1 MEGISTY
8 DSTKESLAGIIKEID
23 KGKIQ
28 LPEFQRDWIWD
39 DDHVASL
46 LASVTLS
53 YPIGAVML
61 LQAGNEDFV
70 FKTRLIH
77 GVDKNIACKPD
88 LLILDGQQRLTA
100 LFQALY
106 SPCPVETRDIYGKEI
121 KRHYHVVIDEVL
133 SDFGDREEVILSLP
147 EDRKRRNFRGEVIE
161 DYSTLDQQCQ
171 AGVLPLDIVF
181 NSDKLMEWMMRYL
194 NIIPEEMQSRLKKWK
209 ILSERI
215 INPISQYQVPIIELR
230 RGIPREAICQVFEK
244 VNTGGVPLTIFE
256 LLTAT
261 FAAEG
266 YNLRHDWTERRKELL
281 KYPIFRGLQS
291 EDFLQIISLLSTR
304 DKKIRALESGIREDQ
319 APGISCK
326 RKAILRMNLKDY
338 ENWAGISQKA
348 LIDTAKLLHQHN
360 FFTNR
365 DLPYRKQIVPLAA
378 VIAVLGSNAYLDN
391 VKSKLSRWFWCGVFG
406 ELYGSAIESRFAKDL
421 PEVLEWVKTGS
432 IVPSTISDASFA
444 ASRLYTLRTR
454 NSAAYKGIYALL
466 MKAGCVDFRSGDPIS
481 VNTYFDER
489 IDIHHVFP
497 QKWCQDHFLPREEY
511 DCIINK
517 TALSARTNRII
528 GGKAPSEYLGVIQ
541 RAAGINEE
549 RMNEILNSHLIESNI
564 IRRDDFTNFIKVRQE
579 SIIRLIESAIGKT
592 VVRDI
597 KEKILSK
604 KESPIEEDNLL
615 QEEIEDEEN
624 GDENNNF
631 HDIIKKNDLDKL

>member
-61 LQAGNEDFV
+61 LQAGSEDFV

-77 GVDKNIACKPD
+77 GVDNNISCKPE

-106 SPCPVETRDIYGKEI
+106 SPCPVETRDIYGKGI
-121 KRHYHVVIDEVL
+121 KRHYHVVIDEVI

-147 EDRKRRNFRGEVIE
+147 EDRKRRNFRGEVVE

-171 AGVLPLDIVF
+171 VGVLPLDIVF

-194 NIIPEEMQSRLKKWK
+194 NINPEEMESRLKKWK
-209 ILSERI
+209 ILNERI
-215 INPISQYQVPIIELR
+215 ITPISQYQVPIIELR
-230 RGIPREAICQVFEK
+230 KGIPREAICQVFEK

-266 YNLRHDWTERRKELL
+266 YNLRDDWNRRRKDLL
-281 KYPIFRGLQS
+281 KYAIFRGLQS

-304 DKKIRALESGIREDQ
+304 DKKIKALESDIREDQ

-326 RKAILRMNLKDY
+326 RKEILRMRLGDY
-338 ENWAGISQKA
+338 KSWSDIAQKA
-348 LIDTAKLLHQHN
+348 LIDTAKFLHQHN

-365 DLPYRKQIVPLAA
+365 DLPYRKQIAPLAA
-378 VIAVLGSNAYLDN
+378 IIAALGDNAHLDN

-421 PEVLEWVKTGS
+421 PEVLEWIKSGS
-432 IVPSTISDASFA
+432 IIPSTISDANFA
-444 ASRLYTLRTR
+444 ASRLYSLRTR

-466 MKAGCVDFRSGDPIS
+466 MKSGCIDFRSGDPIN
-481 VNTYFDER
+481 VATYFDER
-489 IDIHHVFP
+489 IDVHHIFP

-511 DCIINK
+511 DCILNK

-528 GGKAPSEYLGVIQ
+528 GGKAPSEYLEIIQ

-549 RMNEILNSHLIESNI
+549 RMNEILNSHLIDPNI
-564 IRRDDFTNFIKVRQE
+564 IRKDDFNNFIKLRQE
-579 SIIRLIESAIGKT
+579 SIINLIESVIGKP

-597 KEKILSK
+597 RD
-604 KESPIEEDNLL
+604 ESIDLGETEEENHQM
-615 QEEIEDEEN
+615 QEELEEEEN
-624 GDENNNF
+624 NEISNNTLQDDAEEN
-631 HDIIKKNDLDKL
+631 DKNGI